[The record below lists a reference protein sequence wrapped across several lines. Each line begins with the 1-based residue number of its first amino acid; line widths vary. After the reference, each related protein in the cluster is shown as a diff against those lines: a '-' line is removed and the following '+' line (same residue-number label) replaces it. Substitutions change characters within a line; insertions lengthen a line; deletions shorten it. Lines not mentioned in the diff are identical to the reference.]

1 MCVRMLVCVHS
12 FGSSVSPADSGSR
25 LEEPKQ
31 RPQHGGASK
40 HARWDHMQTV
50 VTTAELFFLHH
61 VRTSAASA
69 VGNNLAMLWRL
80 IFFKKAPGG
89 SHEPILKHF

>member
-1 MCVRMLVCVHS
+1 MCVCVCLCVCTALAQVCLLPILV
-12 FGSSVSPADSGSR
+12 AASR
-25 LEEPKQ
+25 SLT
-31 RPQHGGASK
+31 PQQGGASE
-40 HARWDHMQTV
+40 HDRRDHMQTV

-80 IFFKKAPGG
+80 IFIFLKAPGG